1 MKKSDS
7 DKNLNKVNA
16 FAKFSSIGIQM
27 AAIIVGF
34 VLLGNYLDEHFES
47 KTPWITIV
55 CSLVGVFGGLYLVIK
70 EVISL
75 NKD

>member
-1 MKKSDS
+1 MKKSDAEP
-7 DKNLNKVNA
+7 KLNKVNA
-16 FAKFSSIGIQM
+16 FAKFSFIGIQM

-34 VLLGNYLDEHFES
+34 VLLGDYLDRIMEN
-47 KTPWITIV
+47 KTPWMTILF
-55 CSLVGVFGGLYLVIK
+55 SLIGVFGGLYLVIK